1 MGIGRASA
9 QHSVPGFK
17 SANNMLQCLKL
28 RAREK
33 GAKIYCDVVKVANE
47 IYVAQKVESCK
58 HGFNMMQ
65 KFPNCKIVT
74 NWEQY
79 VAPHF
84 RRVFKVAKIMLPA
97 HSHYYAAALGGK
109 VTVLQS
115 LVITPTLHLKSKI
128 DKNTG
133 AA

>member
-1 MGIGRASA
+1 M
-9 QHSVPGFK
+9 
-17 SANNMLQCLKL
+17 

-33 GAKIYCDVVKVANE
+33 GAKIYCKVVKVANK
-47 IYVAQKVESCK
+47 IYVAHFESCK
-58 HGFNMMQ
+58 HGEHVAKISKLQ
-65 KFPNCKIVT
+65 ITCCKIVT

-79 VAPHF
+79 VAPYF
-84 RRVFKVAKIMLPA
+84 RRVFKVAKIMLHA
-97 HSHYYAAALGGK
+97 HTHYYAAALGGK

-133 AA
+133 AV

>member
-1 MGIGRASA
+1 M
-9 QHSVPGFK
+9 
-17 SANNMLQCLKL
+17 

-33 GAKIYCDVVKVANE
+33 GAKIYCKVVKVANK
-47 IYVAQKVESCK
+47 IYVAHFESCK

-79 VAPHF
+79 VAPYF
-84 RRVFKVAKIMLPA
+84 RRVFKVAKIMLHA
-97 HSHYYAAALGGK
+97 HTHYYAAALGGK

-133 AA
+133 AD